1 MRHENVALII
11 PCLRTIG
18 NIVTGDDNETQLAI
32 EANLVPTLNDIL
44 THTKKT
50 IRKEACWVLS
60 NITAG
65 TQEQLEMCI
74 SIGVID
80 KLV

>member
-1 MRHENVALII
+1 MRHENVALVI

-32 EANLVPTLNDIL
+32 EAQLVPTLNEIL
-44 THTKKT
+44 SHPKKT
-50 IRKEACWVLS
+50 VRKEACWVLS

-65 TQEQLEMCI
+65 TTEQL
-74 SIGVID
+74 
-80 KLV
+80 